1 MRSFL
6 WGALLAGI
14 GCAALPPAAA
24 AAQDAEAL
32 TLERALALAGA
43 APGATPD
50 TQNPRAMGPRA
61 DVETAEALVTQAG
74 LRPNPELSL
83 EAENVAGTGPYSGT
97 QSSEYTLSAGLP
109 IELGGKRG
117 ARLDAARADLTVARL
132 REQLALA
139 DIGLMVRQRYVSAV
153 AAQARVELAQGVFDR
168 SRELARVAQ
177 ALVDAGR
184 EPPLRALRA
193 RSELAEAEA
202 ELKAAQAGALASR
215 FALGALW
222 SQDPAPVPGT
232 AFPEIAPPHELLAA
246 YDGLETRL
254 ATAERAAAE
263 AGVARERSLGRPD
276 PTVSAGVRRFAE
288 SNDQALVVGISIP
301 LPLRDRNQGNL
312 AAAQARVR
320 SAAAREAVAQL
331 DYRQSVAEARAQY
344 LAAEAKADTLEA
356 QSLPQAEEAL
366 RLAQLGYR
374 EGKFELIEVL
384 SAGDARDGIR
394 RALIDAREA
403 QGRAAALLI
412 RLAATD
418 AAPR

>member
-1 MRSFL
+1 MKSFF

-14 GCAALPPAAA
+14 GCAMLPQAV
-24 AAQDAEAL
+24 AAQEAEAL
-32 TLERALALAGA
+32 TLERALTLAGVSLGA
-43 APGATPD
+43 AAE

-74 LRPNPELSL
+74 LRPNPEVSF
-83 EAENVAGTGPYSGT
+83 EAENFAGTGPYSGT
-97 QSSEYTLSAGLP
+97 QSSEYTVSAGLP

-117 ARLDAARADLTVARL
+117 ARLGAARADLTVARL
-132 REQLALA
+132 QEQLALA

-153 AAQARVELAQGVFDR
+153 AAQARVALAQDVFDR

-193 RSELAEAEA
+193 QSELAEAEA
-202 ELKAAQAGALASR
+202 ELKAAQADALATR
-215 FALGALW
+215 FTLGALW
-222 SQDPAPVPGT
+222 SQEPAPVPGL
-232 AFPEIAPPHELLAA
+232 AFPDIEPPYELLSG
-246 YDGLETRL
+246 YDGLEPRL
-254 ATAERAAAE
+254 AAAERQAAE
-263 AGVARERSLGRPD
+263 AGVARERSLGRLD
-276 PTVSAGVRRFAE
+276 PTVSAGVRRFEE
-288 SNDQALVVGISIP
+288 SNDQALVVGVSIP
-301 LPLRDRNQGNL
+301 LPIRDRNQGNI

-320 SAAAREAVAQL
+320 SAAAREAVAQS

-356 QSLPQAEEAL
+356 KSLPQAEEAL
-366 RLAQLGYR
+366 RLAELGYR

-384 SAGDARDGIR
+384 SAADARDGVR
-394 RALIDAREA
+394 RTLIDAREA

-412 RLAATD
+412 RLAAND
-418 AAPR
+418 ATAR

>member
-1 MRSFL
+1 MKSFL

-14 GCAALPPAAA
+14 GCAALPPAV

-32 TLERALALAGA
+32 TLERALTLAGA
-43 APGATPD
+43 TSGASAE

-74 LRPNPELSL
+74 LRPNPEVSF
-83 EAENVAGTGPYSGT
+83 EAENLAGSGPYSGT
-97 QSSEYTLSAGLP
+97 QSSEYTVSAGLP
-109 IELGGKRG
+109 LELGGKRS
-117 ARLDAARADLTVARL
+117 ARLGAARADLAVARL
-132 REQLALA
+132 REQLAVA
-139 DIGLMVRQRYVSAV
+139 DIGLLVRQRYVSAV
-153 AAQARVELAQGVFDR
+153 AAQARVALAQDVFDR

-177 ALVDAGR
+177 TLVDAGR

-193 RSELAEAEA
+193 QSELAEAEA
-202 ELKAAQAGALASR
+202 ELKAAQADALATR

-222 SQDPAPVPGT
+222 SQEPSPVPG
-232 AFPEIAPPHELLAA
+232 AGFPRIEPPYELLAS
-246 YDGLETRL
+246 YDGLEPRL
-254 ATAERAAAE
+254 AAAERQAAE
-263 AGVARERSLGRPD
+263 AGVSRERSLGRPD
-276 PTVSAGVRRFAE
+276 PTVSAGVRRFEE
-288 SNDQALVVGISIP
+288 SNDQALVVGVSIP
-301 LPLRDRNQGNL
+301 LPIRDRNQGNV

-320 SAAAREAVAQL
+320 SAAAREAVAQS

-356 QSLPQAEEAL
+356 KSLPQAEEAL
-366 RLAQLGYR
+366 RLAELGYR

-384 SAGDARDGIR
+384 SAGDARDGVR

-418 AAPR
+418 ATAR

>member
-1 MRSFL
+1 MKSLF

-14 GCAALPPAAA
+14 GCAALPHAV

-43 APGATPD
+43 APGASAEAD
-50 TQNPRAMGPRA
+50 NPRAMGPRA

-74 LRPNPELSL
+74 LRPNPEVSF
-83 EAENVAGTGPYSGT
+83 EAENFAGTGPYSGT

-109 IELGGKRG
+109 LELGGKRS
-117 ARLDAARADLTVARL
+117 ARLGAARADLAVARL

-153 AAQARVELAQGVFDR
+153 AAQARVALAQDVFDR
-168 SRELARVAQ
+168 SGELARVAQ

-202 ELKAAQAGALASR
+202 ELKAAQAEALASR

-222 SQDPAPVPGT
+222 SQDPAPVTGT
-232 AFPEIAPPHELLAA
+232 LFPAIEPPYALLSGYQGLEPRLAA
-246 YDGLETRL
+246 
-254 ATAERAAAE
+254 AERQAAE
-263 AGVARERSLGRPD
+263 AGVARERSLGRLD
-276 PTVSAGVRRFAE
+276 PTVSAGVRRFEE
-288 SNDQALVVGISIP
+288 SNDQALVVGVSIP
-301 LPLRDRNQGNL
+301 FPIRDRNQGNI

-320 SAAAREAVAQL
+320 SAAAREVVAEL
-331 DYRQSVAEARAQY
+331 DYRQSVAEARAQF

-356 QSLPQAEEAL
+356 ESLPQAEEAL
-366 RLAQLGYR
+366 RLAEIGYR

-384 SAGDARDGIR
+384 SAGDARDGVR
-394 RALIDAREA
+394 RTLIDAREA

-412 RLAATD
+412 RLATTD
-418 AAPR
+418 ATAR

>member
-1 MRSFL
+1 MKSSL

-14 GCAALPPAAA
+14 GCAALPPAVA

-43 APGATPD
+43 SSNATADP
-50 TQNPRAMGPRA
+50 QNPRAMGPRA

-74 LRPNPELSL
+74 LRPNPEVSF
-83 EAENVAGTGPYSGT
+83 EAENIAGTGPYSGA

-117 ARLDAARADLTVARL
+117 ARLDAARADLAVARL
-132 REQLALA
+132 REKLAVA
-139 DIGLMVRQRYVSAV
+139 DIGLMARQRYVSAV
-153 AAQARVELAQGVFDR
+153 AAHARVALAQDVFDR

-193 RSELAEAEA
+193 RSEVAEAEA

-222 SQDPAPVPGT
+222 SQDPSPVPSGG
-232 AFPEIAPPHELLAA
+232 FPKIEPPYALLSA
-246 YDGLETRL
+246 YDGLEPRL
-254 ATAERAAAE
+254 AAAERQAAE
-263 AGVARERSLGRPD
+263 AGIARERSLGRPD
-276 PTVSAGVRRFAE
+276 PTVSAGVRRFEE
-288 SNDQALVVGISIP
+288 SNDQALVVGVSIP
-301 LPLRDRNQGNL
+301 LPLRDRNQGNV
-312 AAAQARVR
+312 AAARSRAR
-320 SAAAREAVAQL
+320 SAAAREAVAQS
-331 DYRQSVAEARAQY
+331 DYRQSVAEARAEY
-344 LAAEAKADTLEA
+344 LAAEAKADTLETE
-356 QSLPQAEEAL
+356 SLPQAEEAL
-366 RLAQLGYR
+366 RLAELGYR

-384 SAGDARDGIR
+384 SAGDARDGVR

-412 RLAATD
+412 RLAAAD
-418 AAPR
+418 R

>member
-1 MRSFL
+1 MKSFL

-14 GCAALPPAAA
+14 GCAALPPAVA

-43 APGATPD
+43 SSSSTAD
-50 TQNPRAMGPRA
+50 TENPRVMGPRA

-74 LRPNPELSL
+74 LRPNPEVSFG
-83 EAENVAGTGPYSGT
+83 AENIAGTGPYSGT

-117 ARLDAARADLTVARL
+117 ARLDAAKADLTVARL
-132 REQLALA
+132 REQIALA

-153 AAQARVELAQGVFDR
+153 AAQARVELAQGVFER

-193 RSELAEAEA
+193 QSEMAEAEA
-202 ELKAAQAGALASR
+202 ELKAAQASALAAR

-222 SQDPAPVPGT
+222 SQDPSPAPSSG
-232 AFPEIAPPHELLAA
+232 FPEIEPPYELLSA
-246 YDGLETRL
+246 YDGLEPRL
-254 ATAERAAAE
+254 AAAERQAAE

-276 PTVSAGVRRFAE
+276 PTVSAGVRRFEE
-288 SNDQALVVGISIP
+288 SNDEALVVGVSIP
-301 LPLRDRNQGNL
+301 LPLRDRNQGNV

-320 SAAAREAVAQL
+320 SAAAREAVAQS
-331 DYRQSVAEARAQY
+331 DYRQSVAEARAEY

-356 QSLPQAEEAL
+356 ESLPQAEEAL
-366 RLAQLGYR
+366 WLAELGYR

-384 SAGDARDGIR
+384 SAADARDGVR
-394 RALIDAREA
+394 RSLIDAREA

-412 RLAATD
+412 RFAATD
-418 AAPR
+418 R

>member
-1 MRSFL
+1 MKSFL

-43 APGATPD
+43 SSSSTAD
-50 TQNPRAMGPRA
+50 TGNPRAMGPRA

-74 LRPNPELSL
+74 LRPNPEVSF

-117 ARLDAARADLTVARL
+117 ARLDAARADLAVAQL
-132 REQLALA
+132 RQQLALA

-153 AAQARVELAQGVFDR
+153 AAQARVELAQSVFDR
-168 SRELARVAQ
+168 SRALARVAQ

-184 EPPLRALRA
+184 EPPLRGLRA
-193 RSELAEAEA
+193 QSELAEAEA

-222 SQDPAPVPGT
+222 SKDPSPVPSGS
-232 AFPEIAPPHELLAA
+232 FPRIEPPYELLSA
-246 YDGLETRL
+246 YDGLEPRL
-254 ATAERAAAE
+254 AAAERHAAE
-263 AGVARERSLGRPD
+263 AGIARERSLGRPD
-276 PTVSAGVRRFAE
+276 PTVSAGVRRFEE
-288 SNDQALVVGISIP
+288 SNDQALVIGVSIP
-301 LPLRDRNQGNL
+301 LPLRDRNQGNI
-312 AAAQARVR
+312 AAARARAR
-320 SAAAREAVAQL
+320 SAAAREAVAQS
-331 DYRQSVAEARAQY
+331 DYRQSVAEARAEY

-356 QSLPQAEEAL
+356 KSLPQAEEAL
-366 RLAQLGYR
+366 RLAELGYR

-384 SAGDARDGIR
+384 SAGDARDGVR

-412 RLAATD
+412 RLAAAD
-418 AAPR
+418 R